1 MTASSESR
9 TPCAYSGKFWER
21 KVELPIFAGDII
33 HSENCYTFEGLG
45 IPIKLVCGNND
56 GDRAGLARESSH
68 RSSERPDDFWQIRAA
83 GSDCPVAWRASSFKA
98 PPSCFC
104 ISQQA

>member
-1 MTASSESR
+1 MRQTWLLKGAEFR
-9 TPCAYSGKFWER
+9 
-21 KVELPIFAGDII
+21 VELPIFAGDII

-45 IPIKLVCGNND
+45 IPIKLVYGNND

-83 GSDCPVAWRASSFKA
+83 GSDCPFAWRASSLKRLFLLLRKPA
-98 PPSCFC
+98 G
-104 ISQQA
+104 IAI